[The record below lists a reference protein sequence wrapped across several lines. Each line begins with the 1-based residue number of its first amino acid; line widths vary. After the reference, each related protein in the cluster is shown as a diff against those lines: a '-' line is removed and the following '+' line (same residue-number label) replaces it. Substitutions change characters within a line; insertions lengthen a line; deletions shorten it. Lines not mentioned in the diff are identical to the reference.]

1 MKTMTLPV
9 VVGML
14 ALAVGTVAS
23 ALDLQGGLSTTG
35 GTKIGSSLTIEGT
48 AFNADP
54 EGAFVNGGL
63 RAFYWRTGGGK
74 TMKGTAYTVGDA
86 PLPGELPQGRNSE
99 FAANP
104 TGEANWWL
112 LDDAA
117 FRTAN
122 GIPGTATGQRLPPF
136 LMRKYFQQLTDDGDN
151 QTTQQDNFLVQ
162 MEGKLVVASDTIY
175 QFNGGGDDYVHVWL
189 DGKLVHQSGM
199 PGQYGPVA
207 IPAGEHGF
215 TAEFIEGGG
224 GQYYSFGIPAGATL
238 KANPEDEHTYA
249 GYVLEYGTTYAEQ
262 RPGMLTLKVM
272 SQSDG
277 SGGQLGD
284 LSYFKSVSSNAYMD
298 DLSPSP
304 TVNNYQ
310 LVMAG
315 YWNCPGGTFSFG
327 GGADDRY
334 LLAIGNPGE
343 DPWTIAPDMDNYGIS
358 GSTSLSGV
366 TLPAGWLP
374 IRLAFGEGGGGAYWD
389 IWYNDGT
396 GGKHFNQFPADI
408 RSTADSVY
416 DWALLTLS
424 GNQIPTEGVLYEWD
438 AIPSELIKRP
448 LDLRL
453 SVYDTNHGV
462 VQSQIALFLKIPE
475 PTTVALLGGSLALGC
490 LRRRRG

>member
-207 IPAGEHGF
+207 ISRPASMGSQPSSSR
-215 TAEFIEGGG
+215 A
-224 GQYYSFGIPAGATL
+224 AGAS
-238 KANPEDEHTYA
+238 
-249 GYVLEYGTTYAEQ
+249 TTASGFPPGRRS
-262 RPGMLTLKVM
+262 RPTPRT
-272 SQSDG
+272 SIPTPAT
-277 SGGQLGD
+277 
-284 LSYFKSVSSNAYMD
+284 SS
-298 DLSPSP
+298 
-304 TVNNYQ
+304 
-310 LVMAG
+310 
-315 YWNCPGGTFSFG
+315 
-327 GGADDRY
+327 
-334 LLAIGNPGE
+334 
-343 DPWTIAPDMDNYGIS
+343 
-358 GSTSLSGV
+358 
-366 TLPAGWLP
+366 
-374 IRLAFGEGGGGAYWD
+374 
-389 IWYNDGT
+389 
-396 GGKHFNQFPADI
+396 
-408 RSTADSVY
+408 STAR
-416 DWALLTLS
+416 
-424 GNQIPTEGVLYEWD
+424 PT
-438 AIPSELIKRP
+438 PSSAP
-448 LDLRL
+448 
-453 SVYDTNHGV
+453 
-462 VQSQIALFLKIPE
+462 
-475 PTTVALLGGSLALGC
+475 GC
-490 LRRRRG
+490 